1 MIYKDI
7 VGRAKEKYTLKQ
19 AMESDQSEMIA
30 IVGRRRVGKTFLI
43 RNYFRS
49 KIDFEI
55 VGIQNGTL
63 SEQLQNFT
71 NTLQDYTASRKKIE
85 RPSNWIAAF
94 RMLIKYLEKK
104 KVKRKRVVFIDELP
118 WIASARSG
126 FMKALD
132 NFWNSWANKN
142 DIVLVICGSAA
153 SWMISNVVNNK
164 GGLHNRITGLITLFP
179 FTLRETEAFLKK
191 KKLMLNRYQ
200 IIQIYMAIGG
210 IPLYLDKLQAGKSA
224 AENIDL
230 LCFRKSGFL
239 RDEFDK
245 LYGSLFSNAE
255 HHVTITRTL
264 AKKWKGLTRE
274 ELISLSGLSDGGRIN
289 RILNELSSSGFIDSY
304 LPFQKKKK
312 DKLYRLTDEYSL
324 FYIKF
329 IESSRAAPHY
339 WLKLS
344 QSQKWKSWA
353 GYAFESLCIKHVE
366 QIKKSLGI
374 STIYTETGSFI
385 VKGKGTQKGAQIDLL
400 IDRNDDVINLCEMK
414 FYEGPFTIS
423 KSYAQK
429 LREKITAFKEK
440 TSTRKQIFITM
451 VTSFGISE
459 NKHSLGLIHHDI
471 TFNDLFE

>member
-7 VGRAKEKYTLKQ
+7 IGRVEEKKTLKQ

-55 VGIQNGTL
+55 TGIQNGTL
-63 SEQLQNFT
+63 AEQLQNFT
-71 NTLQDYTASRKKIE
+71 NTYIDYSTSQKKIE
-85 RPSNWIAAF
+85 RPANWIDAF
-94 RMLIKYLEKK
+94 RILIQYLKK
-104 KVKRKRVVFIDELP
+104 KKLKRKRVVFIDELP

-142 DIVLVICGSAA
+142 DIILIICGSAA
-153 SWMISNVVNNK
+153 SWMIRNVVHNK
-164 GGLHNRITGLITLFP
+164 GGLHNRITGLITLSP
-179 FTLRETEAFLKK
+179 FTLSETEAFLKK
-191 KKLMLNRYQ
+191 KKIILNRYQ
-200 IIQIYMAIGG
+200 IVQIYMAIGG

-230 LCFRKSGFL
+230 LCFQKSGFL

-245 LYGSLFSNAE
+245 LYESLFSNAAN
-255 HHVTITRTL
+255 HVTIIKTL

-312 DKLYRLTDEYSL
+312 DKLFRLTDEYSL

-329 IESSRAAPHY
+329 IATSRVGPQY

-353 GYAFESLCIKHVE
+353 GYAFESLCIKHTA
-366 QIKKSLGI
+366 QIKNALGI
-374 STIYTETGSFI
+374 SAIYTETGSFI
-385 VKGKGTQKGAQIDLL
+385 VKGKSSQKGTQIDLL
-400 IDRNDDVINLCEMK
+400 IDRNDGVINLCEMK
-414 FYEGPFTIS
+414 FYEGPFSIT
-423 KSYAQK
+423 KSYAQN
-429 LREKITAFKEK
+429 LREKITIFKEK

-451 VTSFGISE
+451 VSSFGISE
-459 NKHSLGLIHHDI
+459 NKHSLGLVHHDL
-471 TFNDLFE
+471 TLNDLFE